1 MRFFFVGK
9 RMRLF
14 ILAFLLAGCSPVS
27 RIANNTNDIRTQAQ
41 LLADHG
47 MAINDPV
54 VVTGATRIDTLAAG
68 IHIAL
73 GGVEDKESAW
83 LNTVWMIA
91 AAAIVVGVCYLLWS
105 SGLGT
110 FVRIAI
116 GWLPR
121 KKVSQAELAVDMLDP
136 NRSENGREMIAA
148 MRSDPEFDAA
158 FRKAQSRRK
167 KTP

>member
-1 MRFFFVGK
+1 V
-9 RMRLF
+9 
-14 ILAFLLAGCSPVS
+14 IYLAVITVLLLAGCSPVS
-27 RIANNTNDIRTQAQ
+27 RIANNTNEIRTQAQ

-68 IHIAL
+68 IHVAL

-91 AAAIVVGVCYLLWS
+91 AAAVVVGVCYLLWS

-136 NRSENGREMIAA
+136 NRAESGREMIAA

-167 KTP
+167 KTL

>member
-1 MRFFFVGK
+1 MYRVA
-9 RMRLF
+9 
-14 ILAFLLAGCSPVS
+14 LAFLLAGCSPVS
-27 RIANNTNDIRTQAQ
+27 RIANNTNEIRTQAQ

-136 NRSENGREMIAA
+136 NRAESGREMIAA

>member
-1 MRFFFVGK
+1 MIYFAV
-9 RMRLF
+9 
-14 ILAFLLAGCSPVS
+14 IIVSLLAGCSPVS
-27 RIANNTNDIRTQAQ
+27 RIANNTNEIRTQAQ

-91 AAAIVVGVCYLLWS
+91 AAA
-105 SGLGT
+105 SG
-110 FVRIAI
+110 
-116 GWLPR
+116 
-121 KKVSQAELAVDMLDP
+121 
-136 NRSENGREMIAA
+136 
-148 MRSDPEFDAA
+148 
-158 FRKAQSRRK
+158 RR
-167 KTP
+167 PCRRYA

>member
-1 MRFFFVGK
+1 MYRAA
-9 RMRLF
+9 
-14 ILAFLLAGCSPVS
+14 LAFLLAGCSPVS
-27 RIANNTNDIRTQAQ
+27 RIANNTNEIRTQAQ

-105 SGLGT
+105 SGIGT

-136 NRSENGREMIAA
+136 SRSENGREMIAA

>member
-1 MRFFFVGK
+1 MYRVA
-9 RMRLF
+9 LV
-14 ILAFLLAGCSPVS
+14 FLLAGCSPVS
-27 RIANNTNDIRTQAQ
+27 RIANNTNEIRTQAQ
-41 LLADHG
+41 LLTDHG

-73 GGVEDKESAW
+73 GGVEDKTPAW
-83 LNTVWMIA
+83 MSMLTWIAIA
-91 AAAIVVGVCYLLWS
+91 AVVVAVCVLLWQT
-105 SGLGT
+105 GLGT
-110 FVRIAI
+110 AVRVMV

-136 NRSENGREMIAA
+136 SRAESGREMIAA

-167 KTP
+167 A

>member
-1 MRFFFVGK
+1 MTIPGV
-9 RMRLF
+9 RLMYRAA
-14 ILAFLLAGCSPVS
+14 LAFLLAGCSPVS
-27 RIANNTNDIRTQAQ
+27 RIANNTNEIRTQAQ

-105 SGLGT
+105 SGIGT

-136 NRSENGREMIAA
+136 SRSENGREMIAA

>member
-1 MRFFFVGK
+1 MYRVA
-9 RMRLF
+9 
-14 ILAFLLAGCSPVS
+14 LAFLLAGCSPVS
-27 RIANNTNDIRTQAQ
+27 RIANNTNEIRTQAQ

-136 NRSENGREMIAA
+136 SRSENGREMIAA
-148 MRSDPEFDAA
+148 MRSDLEFDAA
-158 FRKAQSRRK
+158 YRRAQSRRK

>member
-1 MRFFFVGK
+1 MRFVV
-9 RMRLF
+9 LVY
-14 ILAFLLAGCSPVS
+14 LLLAGCSPVS
-27 RIANNTNDIRTQAQ
+27 RIANNTNEIRTQAQ

-91 AAAIVVGVCYLLWS
+91 AAAVVVAVVVLLWQT
-105 SGLGT
+105 GLGT
-110 FVRIAI
+110 AVRVMV

-136 NRSENGREMIAA
+136 SRSENGREMIAA

>member
-1 MRFFFVGK
+1 MYRVA
-9 RMRLF
+9 
-14 ILAFLLAGCSPVS
+14 LAFLLAGCSPVS
-27 RIANNTNDIRTQAQ
+27 RIANNTNEIRTQAQ

-73 GGVEDKESAW
+73 GGVEDKESAL

-105 SGLGT
+105 SGIGS
-110 FVRIAI
+110 FIRIAI

-121 KKVSQAELAVDMLDP
+121 RQRQDADLAAGMLDP
-136 NRSENGREMIAA
+136 SKPEDAREYIAA
-148 MRSDPEFDAA
+148 RRASDPYFDAA
-158 FRKAQSRRK
+158 FKKARAAHK
-167 KTP
+167 ETP

>member
-1 MRFFFVGK
+1 MIYFAVI
-9 RMRLF
+9 
-14 ILAFLLAGCSPVS
+14 ILSLLAGCSPVS
-27 RIANNTNDIRTQAQ
+27 RIANNTNEIRTQAQ

-73 GGVEDKESAW
+73 GGVEDKTPAW
-83 LNTVWMIA
+83 MSMLTWIAIA
-91 AAAIVVGVCYLLWS
+91 AVVVAVCVLLWQT
-105 SGLGT
+105 GLGT
-110 FVRIAI
+110 AVRVMV

-136 NRSENGREMIAA
+136 SRAESGREMIAA

-167 KTP
+167 A

>member
-1 MRFFFVGK
+1 V
-9 RMRLF
+9 
-14 ILAFLLAGCSPVS
+14 IYLAVITVLLLAGCSPVS
-27 RIANNTNDIRTQAQ
+27 RIANNTNEIRTQAQ

-68 IHIAL
+68 IHVAL

-136 NRSENGREMIAA
+136 NRAESGREMIAA

-167 KTP
+167 KTL

>member
-1 MRFFFVGK
+1 MYRVA
-9 RMRLF
+9 
-14 ILAFLLAGCSPVS
+14 LAFLLAGCSPVS
-27 RIANNTNDIRTQAQ
+27 RIANNTNEIRTQAQ

-47 MAINDPV
+47 MTINDPV

-73 GGVEDKESAW
+73 GGVEDKTPAW
-83 LNTVWMIA
+83 MSMLTWIAIA
-91 AAAIVVGVCYLLWS
+91 AVVVAVVVLLWQT
-105 SGLGT
+105 GLGT
-110 FVRIAI
+110 AVRIMV

-136 NRSENGREMIAA
+136 NRAESGREMIAA

-167 KTP
+167 A

>member
-1 MRFFFVGK
+1 MTIPGV
-9 RMRLF
+9 RLMYRVA
-14 ILAFLLAGCSPVS
+14 LAFLLAGCSPVS
-27 RIANNTNDIRTQAQ
+27 RIANNTNEIRTQAQ

-121 KKVSQAELAVDMLDP
+121 RQRQDADLAAGMLDP
-136 NRSENGREMIAA
+136 SKPEDAREYIAA
-148 MRSDPEFDAA
+148 RRASDPYFDAA
-158 FRKAQSRRK
+158 FKEARAAHKETQ
-167 KTP
+167 

>member
-1 MRFFFVGK
+1 MYRVA
-9 RMRLF
+9 
-14 ILAFLLAGCSPVS
+14 LAFLLAGCSPVS
-27 RIANNTNDIRTQAQ
+27 RIANNTNEIRTQAQ

-121 KKVSQAELAVDMLDP
+121 RQRQDADLAAGMLDP
-136 NRSENGREMIAA
+136 SKPEDAREYIAA
-148 MRSDPEFDAA
+148 RRASDPYFDAA
-158 FRKAQSRRK
+158 FKKARAAHK
-167 KTP
+167 ETA